1 MTTFSKDYRAEFSS
15 AIASSDLQ
23 KATELFTALCN
34 EAGVPGSQQD
44 DDDDNTAEDPKTV
57 KIQVDIGRKL
67 AEYQNKQDELRRQG
81 EARITGRKV

>member
-15 AIASSDLQ
+15 AIASSDMQ

-34 EAGVPGSQQD
+34 EVGVPGSQQD

-57 KIQVDIGRKL
+57 KIQVDFGKKL
-67 AEYQNKQDELRRQG
+67 AELRNKQNDSPG
-81 EARITGRKV
+81 GIKI